1 MTLGVHLR
9 KQHAVFL
16 TAALSAALPTM
27 AIASE
32 QVDVCAQYV
41 DTGQT
46 YHVTATSTYGTELNQ
61 ATHSF
66 NYIASSRYVVI
77 FWAQNQASI
86 IDVGAIFNPSSIG
99 SIGTDQEGRFWTI
112 TAYSPA
118 LCWP

>member
-1 MTLGVHLR
+1 
-9 KQHAVFL
+9 
-16 TAALSAALPTM
+16 M

-32 QVDVCAQYV
+32 QIDVWAQYI

-61 ATHSF
+61 AKHSF
-66 NYIASSRYVVI
+66 VYNALSRYVVI
-77 FWAQNQASI
+77 FWAQNQASV
-86 IDVGAIFNPSSIG
+86 IDMGAIFNPSYIG
-99 SIGTDQEGRFWTI
+99 STGTDQEGRFWTI